1 MQMSNTESPR
11 PKAESP
17 ANLRALL
24 ALVIFMGILIVAGM
38 VVVGV
43 TIANRL
49 SKLGEGDKAAAA
61 GGGFGEAVI
70 SVPAG
75 CSIVESRPDG
85 NRLIV
90 RLGSGG
96 RCDQVLVIDLRSGAV
111 TGRLNF
117 VPGP

>member
-1 MQMSNTESPR
+1 MSNIESPR
-11 PKAESP
+11 PKPGSR

-24 ALVIFMGILIVAGM
+24 ALVIFMGIVIVAGM

-49 SKLGEGDKAAAA
+49 GSLGDGERAASSAA
-61 GGGFGEAVI
+61 GFGEA
-70 SVPAG
+70 SVPIPAG
-75 CSIVESRPDG
+75 CAIVETRPEG

-96 RCDQVLVIDLRSGAV
+96 RCDQLLVIDLRSGAV

-117 VPGP
+117 VPSP

>member
-1 MQMSNTESPR
+1 MSNSESPS
-11 PKAESP
+11 PKAESSS
-17 ANLRALL
+17 NLRALL
-24 ALVIFMGILIVAGM
+24 AVVIFMGILIVVGM

-49 SKLGEGDKAAAA
+49 GSLGEGDKPAAVA
-61 GGGFGEAVI
+61 GGFGEAAVPI
-70 SVPAG
+70 PAG
-75 CSIVESRPDG
+75 CAIVESRPEG

-117 VPGP
+117 VPSP